1 MQLRNCLRSARRPRP
16 RVLCGRTPFCD
27 ACFHS
32 SLFHFVRCSFIQSGM
47 MRALFFLALMSA
59 SAAFDDAMTPYEAIT
74 HPHGRGLRACY
85 SGNSNGCQDCEC
97 ECGNNCGSGTKT
109 VAVGC
114 SAEKSR
120 RGMCCC
126 PKVGLGRGELIWLI
140 IGMILLIG
148 FSVCIAAR
156 HWDRVGRSA
165 SRALGWPR
173 AFHVMICRTVHSLCA
188 AANAAAKA
196 RNRRTAPMR
205 AAKARNRAL
214 TACGLTR
221 HLQQAGVGD
230 DEQVLERAAAWVR
243 ANKPGS
249 VEDIIRFGMAQGFVN
264 SLNLPPIPQ
273 QKLLATFGGRPQ
285 HEMPVEVQAMP
296 VSMPVATEAV
306 AMGTAVGMETEQGG
320 GGSWFSGSAGGSSAS
335 SSSSNQPT
343 LSEAVAILKR
353 ELGLEGNVADVVKQ
367 AAFQLGVDGSL
378 PLVEMA
384 RQCVQNLGVEGE
396 CA

>member
-1 MQLRNCLRSARRPRP
+1 MGGC
-16 RVLCGRTPFCD
+16 VLGGGGYVTTTPPPPLP
-27 ACFHS
+27 AA
-32 SLFHFVRCSFIQSGM
+32 QSNAVPIGIGIGAI
-47 MRALFFLALMSA
+47 AL
-59 SAAFDDAMTPYEAIT
+59 
-74 HPHGRGLRACY
+74 
-85 SGNSNGCQDCEC
+85 
-97 ECGNNCGSGTKT
+97 
-109 VAVGC
+109 
-114 SAEKSR
+114 
-120 RGMCCC
+120 
-126 PKVGLGRGELIWLI
+126 
-140 IGMILLIG
+140 ILLIG
-148 FSVCIAAR
+148 VSGCIVA
-156 HWDRVGRSA
+156 
-165 SRALGWPR
+165 
-173 AFHVMICRTVHSLCA
+173 
-188 AANAAAKA
+188 
-196 RNRRTAPMR
+196 RRTAPVR
-205 AAKARNRAL
+205 AVWARKSAL
-214 TACGLTR
+214 REPLVACGLTR
-221 HLQQAGVGD
+221 HLQQAGVCD

-249 VEDIIRFGMAQGFVN
+249 VEDIIRFGLAQSFVN

-296 VSMPVATEAV
+296 VSMPVVTEAV
-306 AMGTAVGMETEQGG
+306 AMGTAVGMGTGVGMKTELGG
-320 GGSWFSGSAGGSSAS
+320 GGSWFSGSAGG